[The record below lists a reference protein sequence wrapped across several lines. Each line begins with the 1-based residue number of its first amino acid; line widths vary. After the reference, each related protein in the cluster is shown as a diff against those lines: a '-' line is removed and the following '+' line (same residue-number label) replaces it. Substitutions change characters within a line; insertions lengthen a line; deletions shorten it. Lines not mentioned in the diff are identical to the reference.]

1 MLNKPDTSM
10 ENLLARTSNL
20 TVLDEEG
27 WEINPNGGS
36 EVASFC
42 AMGRFCSNRPLNRP
56 LLKTIL
62 GRVWGVSDRDWGVEI
77 KLSTKESSF
86 LLFSFK
92 SSQDLNRI
100 LSKNPWFLNNGFLI
114 VERFDG
120 IPHDWNKVLTRFPIK
135 KGPPNLSS
143 LGQIQRMG
151 ADLFSLSSSSNLGTT
166 DKGKEVFLGDT
177 FGLTASGN
185 LLSQGTLNSG
195 GGSMKEVIGEGI
207 SKAKKEWFLER

>member
-120 IPHDWNKVLTRFPIK
+120 IPHDWNK
-135 KGPPNLSS
+135 
-143 LGQIQRMG
+143 IQRMG